1 MSAEMLTIGKLAFA
15 AMGLVVGARL
25 AATARAQGA
34 FGLHTVALAAIC
46 IGGLGL
52 LTMPLA
58 QATSSLAWTIVA
70 EAGVRAGMLL
80 LCVFI
85 AGTFRPTP
93 AGIAG
98 ATAAGAFLV
107 GAIVWDL
114 RVQSA
119 DAPYDYTQ
127 PSSHAN
133 QLSIAVPFLW
143 ATFESGA
150 LWVRGRRRLKLGL
163 ADPVV
168 VRSYLVWSV
177 ATGCFVGICG
187 LAIFAGV
194 MTSLGASLAADVA
207 HALRGLLYL
216 VISGAIWVG
225 LIRRP
230 APAPGEAPPRAS

>member
-1 MSAEMLTIGKLAFA
+1 MSAVILTIGKLAFA

-25 AATARAQGA
+25 AATARKQGA

-52 LTMPLA
+52 MTMPLA
-58 QATSSLAWTIVA
+58 QATSSLFGTIAA

-93 AGIAG
+93 TGIAG
-98 ATAAGAFLV
+98 ATAAGAFLL
-107 GAIVWDL
+107 GALVWDL
-114 RVQSA
+114 RVQSVA
-119 DAPYDYTQ
+119 APYDYTQ

-143 ATFESGA
+143 ASIESGV
-150 LWVRGRRRLKLGL
+150 LWVRGRRRLQLGL

-168 VRSYLVWSV
+168 VRSYGIWSV
-177 ATGCFVGICG
+177 ATACFVGICA

-194 MTSLGASLAADVA
+194 TTSLGIPLLGDVA
-207 HALRGLLYL
+207 HALRGLLYF
-216 VISGAIWVG
+216 VISGAIWMG

-230 APAPGEAPPRAS
+230 AQAEAATQAS